1 MEKKI
6 GFWYLFS
13 LVTGSQIGSGIFI
26 IPSQLAPIGQLA
38 VFGWILSGFGA
49 ICLALV
55 FGKLCN
61 WLPKNGGPYLF
72 TKEAFGNQIAFLVGW
87 IYWIA
92 SWSSTG
98 VVILA
103 GMNYL
108 NPIFGPFT
116 EIEMLFYE
124 ISALSLITW
133 LNLKGIYYAGRAEFI
148 FTILKFSSIST
159 LALIFLLFFDKTN
172 MAINFSDIKNSGVE
186 QLKAATQVTFWGFIG
201 LEAGSIPADEIKNA
215 SKTIPKAIFFGT
227 FAVSILYFI
236 STLSVIGVLPQIILV
251 NSKAPYV
258 DATSQ
263 IFGGYWHYA
272 TASIAVLVCIGSL
285 NSWILSCGQMVLTLA
300 KENLTPKA
308 FATINNQGA
317 PSSALKL
324 NSSAILV
331 VIFLSHANI
340 SANPISDFMDFTVL
354 LFIIVYI
361 FCCLAF
367 LVLCFKKMR
376 FNIIEI
382 TYTTI
387 SILFCIFMMQN
398 INKMEFCIILV
409 IAIMSIPAALINTR
423 LKSFR

>member
-1 MEKKI
+1 MKKKI

-13 LVTGSQIGSGIFI
+13 LVTGSQIGSGIFV
-26 IPSQLAPIGQLA
+26 IPNQLAPIGQLA
-38 VFGWILSGFGA
+38 VFGWIFSGFGA
-49 ICLALV
+49 ICLSLV

-61 WLPKNGGPYLF
+61 WFPKNGGPYLF

-116 EIEMLFYE
+116 EIEMIFYE
-124 ISALSLITW
+124 TGALFLITW
-133 LNLKGIYYAGRAEFI
+133 LNLKGIYYAGKAEFI
-148 FTILKFSSIST
+148 FTILKFSSISA
-159 LALIFLLFFDKTN
+159 LSLIFLFFFDKTN
-172 MAINFSDIKNSGVE
+172 MPLDFSDIKNSGAE
-186 QLKAATQVTFWGFIG
+186 QLKAATLVTFWGFIG

-215 SKTIPKAIFFGT
+215 SKTAPKAIFFGT
-227 FAVSILYFI
+227 LAVLILYFV
-236 STLSVIGVLPQIILV
+236 STLSVIGVLPEKILV

-263 IFGGYWHYA
+263 IFGSYWHYG
-272 TASIAVLVCIGSL
+272 TASIAVLVCIGAL

-317 PSSALKL
+317 PCSALKL

-331 VIFLSHANI
+331 IIFLSHANI

-354 LFIIVYI
+354 LFVIVYI

-367 LVLCFKKMR
+367 LVICFKKMK
-376 FNIIEI
+376 FKTIEI
-382 TYTTI
+382 TYTII
-387 SILFCIFMMQN
+387 SILFCIFMMQD
-398 INKMEFCIILV
+398 INKVQFYIILTIV
-409 IAIMSIPAALINTR
+409 MMSIPASIINTR
-423 LKSFR
+423 LRSP